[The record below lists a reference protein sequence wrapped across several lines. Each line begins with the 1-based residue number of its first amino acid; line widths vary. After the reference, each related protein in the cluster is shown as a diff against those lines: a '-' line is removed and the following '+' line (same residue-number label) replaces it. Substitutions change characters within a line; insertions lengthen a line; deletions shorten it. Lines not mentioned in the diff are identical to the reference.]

1 MRVAYYP
8 SFRALDHV
16 RSSGLVSIA
25 RDVRAAMQA
34 EGHEVIL
41 PMNLSMEWIY
51 LRPKAWPDVLREA
64 LRADRIHVTGPRDLA
79 RALPTWN
86 KRSVWAA

>member
-25 RDVRAAMQA
+25 RDVRAAMLA
-34 EGHEVIL
+34 GGHEVIL
-41 PMNLSMEWIY
+41 PMNLPVHGMDLPASQS
-51 LRPKAWPDVLREA
+51 LAGRSAQA
-64 LRADRIHVTGPRDLA
+64 LCRRTKRA
-79 RALPTWN
+79 PT
-86 KRSVWAA
+86 AG